1 MTDQG
6 ATCVL
11 DASAVLALLH
21 SEAGADAV
29 EEALEHAAISTVNW
43 SEVCQRSIAHNV
55 DISDLRADAE
65 ALGVRLMP
73 FSVEDAEHAAELWSA
88 TRDLGL
94 SLGDRACLGLARR
107 LGQPALTADRAWL
120 ALDVGVEIRTIR

>member
-1 MTDQG
+1 LTDQG

-21 SEAGADAV
+21 SEPGADAA

-43 SEVCQRSIAHNV
+43 SEVCQRSIAHDV
-55 DISDLRADAE
+55 DVSDLRADTE
-65 ALGVRLMP
+65 ALGVQIMS
-73 FSVEDAEHAAELWSA
+73 FTVEDAEHAAELWSA
-88 TRDLGL
+88 TRQIGL

-107 LGQPALTADRAWL
+107 LERPALTADRAWL
-120 ALDVGVEIRTIR
+120 DLDLGVEIRAIR